1 MQGVASRRRAPHNPT
16 VLVGARRFT
25 AMAALVARVYAGYKL
40 IQHRDGADQQSRYAR
55 HHRWCAEA
63 AFALATRLEGLPIK
77 VCQFLGSRADVLP
90 AEYVEVLSRLQDRV
104 PPRPLARLAPL
115 LRAELGR
122 PLREVFA
129 ELDPVPLASA
139 SLAQVHRGRLR
150 DGREVAVKIQ
160 YPEIA
165 DLVAIDL
172 KNFSVLVRLLGWLEP
187 DFDFRVLIAEVEK
200 YVPLELDFVHEADS
214 AERMAHQLRARS
226 DVIVPAVVREVST
239 RRVLV
244 LEYTPGVRVTDVTAL
259 RALGIDPRNVA
270 RILIDVFCEMILVH
284 GFFHADPHPGN
295 ILVQPGPRLVLL
307 DFGLAKDFPP
317 TIRQGIGRLTAAIVH
332 GDRVAIAAAFRA
344 LGFRTREDS
353 DESLAWLGE
362 AFLGWAVRN
371 GRSYAD
377 PEMLA
382 RFGAEMPRVM
392 RADPLVE
399 MPGDVLLV
407 GRVLGLLSGIGKQL
421 GSEVDLAATLLPYLA
436 RLS

>member
-122 PLREVFA
+122 PLHEVFA

-172 KNFSVLVRLLGWLEP
+172 KNFSVLVR
-187 DFDFRVLIAEVEK
+187 DFRVLIAEVEK

-259 RALGIDPRNVA
+259 RALGIDPRSVA

-371 GRSYAD
+371 GRAYAD

>member
-1 MQGVASRRRAPHNPT
+1 
-16 VLVGARRFT
+16 
-25 AMAALVARVYAGYKL
+25 
-40 IQHRDGADQQSRYAR
+40 
-55 HHRWCAEA
+55 
-63 AFALATRLEGLPIK
+63 
-77 VCQFLGSRADVLP
+77 
-90 AEYVEVLSRLQDRV
+90 
-104 PPRPLARLAPL
+104 
-115 LRAELGR
+115 
-122 PLREVFA
+122 
-129 ELDPVPLASA
+129 
-139 SLAQVHRGRLR
+139 
-150 DGREVAVKIQ
+150 
-160 YPEIA
+160 
-165 DLVAIDL
+165 
-172 KNFSVLVRLLGWLEP
+172 
-187 DFDFRVLIAEVEK
+187 
-200 YVPLELDFVHEADS
+200 
-214 AERMAHQLRARS
+214 MAHQLRARS

-259 RALGIDPRNVA
+259 RALGIDPRSVA

-371 GRSYAD
+371 GRAYAD

>member
-1 MQGVASRRRAPHNPT
+1 MQGVASCRAAPQNPP
-16 VLVGARRFT
+16 VLVGARRFAT
-25 AMAALVARVYAGYKL
+25 LATLVARVYAGYKL
-40 IQHRDGADQQSRYAR
+40 IQRRGGADQQSRYAR

-63 AFALATRLEGLPIK
+63 AFDLATRLEGLPIK
-77 VCQFLGSRADVLP
+77 VGQFLGSRADVLP

-104 PPRPLARLAPL
+104 PPRPLERLAPL
-115 LRAELGR
+115 VRGELGR
-122 PLREVFA
+122 PLEDVFA

-139 SLAQVHRGRLR
+139 SLAQVHRGRLL

-172 KNFSVLVRLLGWLEP
+172 KNFALLVRLLSWLEP

-200 YVPLELDFVHEADS
+200 YVPQELDFVHEADS
-214 AERMAHQLRARS
+214 AERMAQHLRARS
-226 DVIVPAVVREVST
+226 DVVVPAVVREVSS

-244 LEYTPGVRVTDVTAL
+244 LDYAPGARITDVAAI
-259 RALGIDPRNVA
+259 RALGVDPQAVA

-317 TIRQGIGRLTAAIVH
+317 AVRQGVGQLTAAIVR
-332 GDRVAIAAAFRA
+332 GDRVGVAAAFRA

-371 GRSYAD
+371 GRAYAD

-399 MPGDVLLV
+399 IPGDVLLV

-421 GSEVDLAATLLPYLA
+421 GSKVDLTATLVPYLA
-436 RLS
+436 RLA

>member
-1 MQGVASRRRAPHNPT
+1 MQGVASRRAAPHNPP
-16 VLVGARRFT
+16 VLVGARRFV
-25 AMAALVARVYAGYKL
+25 ALAALVARVYAGYKL
-40 IQHRDGADQQSRYAR
+40 IQRRGGADQQRRYAR

-63 AFALATRLEGLPIK
+63 AFDLATRLEGLPIK
-77 VCQFLGSRADVLP
+77 ICQFLGSRADVLP

-104 PPRPLARLAPL
+104 PPRPLERLAPL

-122 PLREVFA
+122 PLDAVFA
-129 ELDPVPLASA
+129 ELDPVPIASA
-139 SLAQVHRGRLR
+139 SLAQVHRGRLH

-172 KNFSVLVRLLGWLEP
+172 KNFSVLVRLLSWLEP

-259 RALGIDPRNVA
+259 RGLGIDPQSIA

-317 TIRQGIGRLTAAIVH
+317 AIRRGIGRLTAAIMH

-371 GRSYAD
+371 GRAYAD